1 MIFSVIDVETT
12 GLSAKTGDRI
22 LEIGVT
28 RLTPDGKIVD
38 TLDTLINPGRAV
50 QATHVHGITDE
61 MVGDAPDFRDIIPHL
76 NTVLDGTV
84 IAAHNASFDIGFLR
98 EEFRR
103 SGTSLPFITPVCT
116 VIMAR
121 KYLSFLRS
129 RSLASCRTYL
139 DLPDDGAHNALAD
152 ARSAAYLLKY
162 FIEKFNP
169 EINAKLY
176 LSKLPDYSDG
186 LFDET
191 PYLKPRSAHGE

>member
-61 MVGDAPDFRDIIPHL
+61 MVRDAPDFRDIIPHL

-84 IAAHNASFDIGFLR
+84 IAAHNASFDIG
-98 EEFRR
+98 
-103 SGTSLPFITPVCT
+103 
-116 VIMAR
+116 
-121 KYLSFLRS
+121 
-129 RSLASCRTYL
+129 
-139 DLPDDGAHNALAD
+139 
-152 ARSAAYLLKY
+152 
-162 FIEKFNP
+162 
-169 EINAKLY
+169 
-176 LSKLPDYSDG
+176 
-186 LFDET
+186 
-191 PYLKPRSAHGE
+191 